1 MTFQYQRLAE
11 QLAQRIYQHELQPQ
25 QKLSSLREFARQQ
38 CVSLSTAQQ
47 CYELLEAKGLI
58 YVKAKSGYFVSS
70 RQYQSAVPD
79 SPSFESKARQV
90 SNLDLQNQIQTA
102 SIQNHLTPLGAI
114 QLSPHLIPV
123 DGLRRSLQ
131 RALKHCQP
139 EDFLY
144 CNRQGHEQLRKAL
157 SDHWREDGIYVATD
171 DIFISNGCMPAL
183 SLLIQQMSQ
192 EGDSILIPTP
202 TFNGQLQMLASLKR
216 KIIEIPADHR
226 GIDLERLEFFM
237 KQGSAKLC
245 LLTANFQNPLG
256 YCLSHQQKQKIAQLA
271 QQYQCFILED
281 DIYGEC
287 SFQKERPLPIRYWDQ
302 QGYVIWCGSVSK
314 SLSSAYRVGWF
325 CLGQQLQHLRPQLLA
340 NNIGVNTPL
349 QLGLADFIY
358 SRGYREHLEGLR
370 PKLMQQVEQ
379 YRAYILEVFNGIPI
393 ALSQS
398 QGGYALWMQ
407 LPENMTG
414 LALYYLAHSQGINI
428 VPGEVFGEDL
438 RYQHFIRLNAGHA
451 LTTEIRQAIQ
461 QLADWVRESYLSQSR
476 L

>member
-11 QLAQRIYQHELQPQ
+11 QLSQKIYQHELQPQ

-38 CVSLSTAQQ
+38 KISLSTAQQ

-58 YVKAKSGYFVSS
+58 YVKPKSGYFVSS
-70 RQYQSAVPD
+70 RQYQSPVPE
-79 SPSFESKARQV
+79 SPKFESMPRRV
-90 SNLDLQNQIQTA
+90 SNLELQNQIQTS
-102 SIQNHLTPLGAI
+102 SIQSHLTPLGAI

-144 CNRQGHEQLRKAL
+144 CNKQGHLQLRQAL
-157 SDHWREDGIYVATD
+157 SDHWREDGIYIAPD

-183 SLLIQQMSQ
+183 SLLIQQMSR
-192 EGDSILIPTP
+192 EGDSIIVPTP
-202 TFNGQLQMLASLKR
+202 TFNGQLQLLAGLKR
-216 KIIEIPADHR
+216 KIIEIPADHQ
-226 GIDLERLEFFM
+226 GIDLERLEYFM
-237 KQGSAKLC
+237 QQGSTKLC

-256 YCLSHQQKQKIAQLA
+256 YCLSNQQKQKIAELA
-271 QQYQCFILED
+271 QKYQCFVLED
-281 DIYGEC
+281 DIYAEC

-325 CLGQQLQHLRPQLLA
+325 CLGQQLQHLRPALLA
-340 NNIGVNTPL
+340 NNVGVNTPL

-358 SRGYREHLEGLR
+358 SRAYREHLERLR
-370 PKLMQQVEQ
+370 PALMQQVEQ
-379 YRAYILEVFNGIPI
+379 YRACILEQFQGIPI

-398 QGGYALWMQ
+398 SGGYALWMQ
-407 LPENMTG
+407 LPNTITG
-414 LALYYLAHSQGINI
+414 LELYYRAQQYGINI
-428 VPGEVFGEDL
+428 VPGEVFGEDQ
-438 RYQHFIRLNAGHA
+438 RYQHFLRLNAGHA
-451 LTTEIRQAIQ
+451 LTDEIRQAIQ
-461 QLADWVRESYLSQSR
+461 QLADWVRESLTSKLS
-476 L
+476 

>member
-1 MTFQYQRLAE
+1 MSFQYQRLAD
-11 QLAQRIYQHELQPQ
+11 QLAHKIYQHELQPQ

-38 CVSLSTAQQ
+38 EVSLSTAQQ

-58 YVKAKSGYFVSS
+58 YVKAKSGYFVSP
-70 RQYQSAVPD
+70 RQYQSAIPD
-79 SPSFESKARQV
+79 SPQFESIPRQV

-102 SIQNHLTPLGAI
+102 SIQSHLTPLGAI

-144 CNRQGHEQLRKAL
+144 CNKQGHMQLRQAL
-157 SDHWREDGIYVATD
+157 SDHWREDGIYVAIE
-171 DIFISNGCMPAL
+171 DIFITNGCMPAL
-183 SLLIQQMSQ
+183 SLLIQQMTK

-202 TFNGQLQMLASLKR
+202 TFNGQLQMLAGLKR
-216 KIIEIPADHR
+216 KIIEIPADHQ
-226 GIDLERLEFFM
+226 GIDLERLASFM
-237 KQGSAKLC
+237 RQGAAKLC
-245 LLTANFQNPLG
+245 LLTANFQNPSG
-256 YCLSHQQKQKIAQLA
+256 YCLSNEQKQHIAQLA
-271 QQYQCFILED
+271 EKYQCFILED

-325 CLGQQLQHLRPQLLA
+325 CLGQQLQHLRPQLMA
-340 NNIGVNTPL
+340 NNVGVNTPL

-358 SRGYREHLEGLR
+358 SRGYREHLERLR

-379 YRAYILEVFNGIPI
+379 YRAYILEAFQGLPI

-398 QGGYALWMQ
+398 EGGYALWLQ
-407 LPENMTG
+407 LPKSISG
-414 LALYYLAHSQGINI
+414 LELYYLAQAKGINI
-428 VPGEVFGEDL
+428 VPGEVFGEDK
-438 RYQHFIRLNAGHA
+438 RYQHFVRLNAGHA
-451 LTTEIRQAIQ
+451 LTEEIRQALQ
-461 QLADWVRESYLSQSR
+461 QLADWVRKSLH
-476 L
+476 

>member
-11 QLAQRIYQHELQPQ
+11 QLSQKIYQHELQPQ

-38 CVSLSTAQQ
+38 KISLSTAQQ

-58 YVKAKSGYFVSS
+58 YVKPKSGYFVSS
-70 RQYQSAVPD
+70 RQYQSPVPE
-79 SPSFESKARQV
+79 SPKFESMPRRV
-90 SNLDLQNQIQTA
+90 SNLELQNQIQTA
-102 SIQNHLTPLGAI
+102 SIQSHLTPLGAI

-144 CNRQGHEQLRKAL
+144 CNKQGHLQLRQAL
-157 SDHWREDGIYVATD
+157 SDHWREDGIYIAPD

-183 SLLIQQMSQ
+183 SLLIQQMSR
-192 EGDSILIPTP
+192 EGDSIIVPTP
-202 TFNGQLQMLASLKR
+202 TFNGQLQLLAGLKR
-216 KIIEIPADHR
+216 KIIEIPADHQ
-226 GIDLERLEFFM
+226 GIDLERLEYFM
-237 KQGSAKLC
+237 QQGSAKLC

-256 YCLSHQQKQKIAQLA
+256 YCLSNQQKQKIAELA
-271 QQYQCFILED
+271 QKYQCFVLED
-281 DIYGEC
+281 DIYAEC

-325 CLGQQLQHLRPQLLA
+325 CLGQQLQHLRPALLA
-340 NNIGVNTPL
+340 NNVGVNTPL

-358 SRGYREHLEGLR
+358 SRAYREYLERLR
-370 PKLMQQVEQ
+370 PALMQQVEQ
-379 YRAYILEVFNGIPI
+379 YRACILEQFQGIPI

-398 QGGYALWMQ
+398 SGGYALWMQ
-407 LPENMTG
+407 LPNTITG
-414 LALYYLAHSQGINI
+414 LELYYRAQQYGINI
-428 VPGEVFGEDL
+428 VPGEVFGEDQ
-438 RYQHFIRLNAGHA
+438 RYQHFLRLNAGHA
-451 LTTEIRQAIQ
+451 LTDEIRQAIQ
-461 QLADWVRESYLSQSR
+461 QLADWVRESLTSKLS
-476 L
+476 

>member
-11 QLAQRIYQHELQPQ
+11 QLSQKIYQHELQPQ

-38 CVSLSTAQQ
+38 KISLSTAQQ

-58 YVKAKSGYFVSS
+58 YVKPKSGYFVSS
-70 RQYQSAVPD
+70 RQYQSPVPE
-79 SPSFESKARQV
+79 SPKFESMPRRV
-90 SNLDLQNQIQTA
+90 SNLELQNQIQTA
-102 SIQNHLTPLGAI
+102 SIQSHLTPLGAI

-144 CNRQGHEQLRKAL
+144 CNKQGHLQLRQAL
-157 SDHWREDGIYVATD
+157 SDHWREDGIYIAPD

-183 SLLIQQMSQ
+183 SLLIQQMSR
-192 EGDSILIPTP
+192 EGDSIIVPTP
-202 TFNGQLQMLASLKR
+202 TFNGQLQLLAGLKR
-216 KIIEIPADHR
+216 KIIEIPADHQ
-226 GIDLERLEFFM
+226 GIDLERLEYFM
-237 KQGSAKLC
+237 QQGSAKLC

-256 YCLSHQQKQKIAQLA
+256 YCLSNQQKQKIAELA
-271 QQYQCFILED
+271 QKYQCFVLED
-281 DIYGEC
+281 DIYAEC

-325 CLGQQLQHLRPQLLA
+325 CLGQQLQHLRPALLA
-340 NNIGVNTPL
+340 NNVGVNTPL

-358 SRGYREHLEGLR
+358 SRAYREHLERLR
-370 PKLMQQVEQ
+370 PALMQQVEQ
-379 YRAYILEVFNGIPI
+379 YRACILEQFQGIPI

-398 QGGYALWMQ
+398 SGGYALWMQ
-407 LPENMTG
+407 LPNTITG
-414 LALYYLAHSQGINI
+414 LELYYRAQQYGINI
-428 VPGEVFGEDL
+428 VPGEVFGEDQH
-438 RYQHFIRLNAGHA
+438 YQHFLRLNAGHA
-451 LTTEIRQAIQ
+451 LTDEIRQAIQ
-461 QLADWVRESYLSQSR
+461 QLADWVRESLKSKLS
-476 L
+476 

>member
-11 QLAQRIYQHELQPQ
+11 QLSQKIYQHELQPQ

-38 CVSLSTAQQ
+38 KISLSTAQQ

-58 YVKAKSGYFVSS
+58 YVKPKSGYFVSS
-70 RQYQSAVPD
+70 RQYQSPVPE
-79 SPSFESKARQV
+79 SPKFESMPRRV
-90 SNLDLQNQIQTA
+90 SNLELQNQIQTA
-102 SIQNHLTPLGAI
+102 SIQSHLTPLGAI

-144 CNRQGHEQLRKAL
+144 CNKQGHLQLRQAL
-157 SDHWREDGIYVATD
+157 SDHWREDGIYIAPD

-183 SLLIQQMSQ
+183 SLLIQQMSR
-192 EGDSILIPTP
+192 EGDSIIVPTP
-202 TFNGQLQMLASLKR
+202 TFNGQLQLLAGLKR
-216 KIIEIPADHR
+216 KIIEIPADHQ
-226 GIDLERLEFFM
+226 GIDLERLEYFM
-237 KQGSAKLC
+237 QQGSAKLC

-256 YCLSHQQKQKIAQLA
+256 YCLSNQQKQKIAELA
-271 QQYQCFILED
+271 QKYQCFVLED
-281 DIYGEC
+281 DIYAEC

-325 CLGQQLQHLRPQLLA
+325 CLGQQLQHLRPALLA
-340 NNIGVNTPL
+340 NNVGVNTPL

-358 SRGYREHLEGLR
+358 SRAYREHLERLR
-370 PKLMQQVEQ
+370 PALMQQVEQ
-379 YRAYILEVFNGIPI
+379 YRACILEQFQGIPI

-398 QGGYALWMQ
+398 RGGYALWMQ
-407 LPENMTG
+407 LPNTITG
-414 LALYYLAHSQGINI
+414 LELYYRTQQYGINI
-428 VPGEVFGEDL
+428 VPGEVFGEDQ
-438 RYQHFIRLNAGHA
+438 RYQHFLRLNAGHA
-451 LTTEIRQAIQ
+451 LTDEIRQAIQ
-461 QLADWVRESYLSQSR
+461 QLADWVRESLTSKLS
-476 L
+476 

>member
-11 QLAQRIYQHELQPQ
+11 QLSQKIYQHELQPQ

-38 CVSLSTAQQ
+38 KISLSTAQQ

-58 YVKAKSGYFVSS
+58 YVKPKSGYFVSS
-70 RQYQSAVPD
+70 RQYQSPVPE
-79 SPSFESKARQV
+79 SPKFESMPRRV
-90 SNLDLQNQIQTA
+90 SNLELQNQIQTA
-102 SIQNHLTPLGAI
+102 SIQSHLTHLGAI

-144 CNRQGHEQLRKAL
+144 CNKQGHLQLRQAL
-157 SDHWREDGIYVATD
+157 SDHWREDGIYIAPD

-183 SLLIQQMSQ
+183 SLLIQQMSR
-192 EGDSILIPTP
+192 EGDSIIVPTP
-202 TFNGQLQMLASLKR
+202 TFNGQLQLLAGLKR
-216 KIIEIPADHR
+216 KIIEIPADHQ
-226 GIDLERLEFFM
+226 GIDLERLEYFM
-237 KQGSAKLC
+237 QQGSAKLC

-256 YCLSHQQKQKIAQLA
+256 YCLSNQQKQKIAELA
-271 QQYQCFILED
+271 QKYQCFVLED
-281 DIYGEC
+281 DIYAEC

-325 CLGQQLQHLRPQLLA
+325 CLGQQLQHLRPALLA
-340 NNIGVNTPL
+340 NNVGVNTPL

-358 SRGYREHLEGLR
+358 SRAYREHLERLR
-370 PKLMQQVEQ
+370 PALMQQVEQ
-379 YRAYILEVFNGIPI
+379 YRACILEQFQGIPI

-398 QGGYALWMQ
+398 SGGYALWMQ
-407 LPENMTG
+407 LPNTITG
-414 LALYYLAHSQGINI
+414 LELYYRAQQYGINI
-428 VPGEVFGEDL
+428 VPGEVFGEDQ
-438 RYQHFIRLNAGHA
+438 RYQHFLRLNAGHA
-451 LTTEIRQAIQ
+451 LTDEIRQAIQ
-461 QLADWVRESYLSQSR
+461 QLADWVRESLMSKLS
-476 L
+476 

>member
-11 QLAQRIYQHELQPQ
+11 QLSQKIYQHELQPQ

-38 CVSLSTAQQ
+38 KISLSTAQQ

-58 YVKAKSGYFVSS
+58 YVKPKSGYFVSS
-70 RQYQSAVPD
+70 RQYQSPVPE
-79 SPSFESKARQV
+79 SPKFESMPRRV
-90 SNLDLQNQIQTA
+90 SNLELQNQIQTA
-102 SIQNHLTPLGAI
+102 SIQSHLTPLGAI

-144 CNRQGHEQLRKAL
+144 CNKQGHLQLRQAL
-157 SDHWREDGIYVATD
+157 SDHWREDGIYIAPD

-183 SLLIQQMSQ
+183 SLLIQQMSRD
-192 EGDSILIPTP
+192 GDSIIVPTP
-202 TFNGQLQMLASLKR
+202 TFNGQLQLLAGLKR
-216 KIIEIPADHR
+216 KIIEIPADHQ
-226 GIDLERLEFFM
+226 GIDLERLEYFM
-237 KQGSAKLC
+237 QQGSAKLC

-256 YCLSHQQKQKIAQLA
+256 YCLSNQQKQKIAELA
-271 QQYQCFILED
+271 QKYQCFVLED
-281 DIYGEC
+281 DIYAEC

-325 CLGQQLQHLRPQLLA
+325 CLGQQLQHLRPALLA
-340 NNIGVNTPL
+340 NNVGVNTPL

-358 SRGYREHLEGLR
+358 SRAYREHLERLR
-370 PKLMQQVEQ
+370 PALMQQVEQ
-379 YRAYILEVFNGIPI
+379 YRACILEQFQGIPI

-398 QGGYALWMQ
+398 SGGYALWMQ
-407 LPENMTG
+407 LPNTITG
-414 LALYYLAHSQGINI
+414 LELYYRAQQYGINI
-428 VPGEVFGEDL
+428 VPGEVFGEDQ
-438 RYQHFIRLNAGHA
+438 RYQHFLRLNAGHA
-451 LTTEIRQAIQ
+451 LTDEIRQAIQ
-461 QLADWVRESYLSQSR
+461 QLADWVRESLKSKLS
-476 L
+476 

>member
-11 QLAQRIYQHELQPQ
+11 QLSQKIYQHELQPQ

-38 CVSLSTAQQ
+38 KISLSTAQQ

-58 YVKAKSGYFVSS
+58 YVKPKSGYFVSS
-70 RQYQSAVPD
+70 RQYQSPVPE
-79 SPSFESKARQV
+79 SPKFESMPRRV
-90 SNLDLQNQIQTA
+90 SNLELQNQIQTA
-102 SIQNHLTPLGAI
+102 SIQSHLTPLGAI

-144 CNRQGHEQLRKAL
+144 CNKQGHLQLRQAL
-157 SDHWREDGIYVATD
+157 SDHWREDGIYIAPD

-183 SLLIQQMSQ
+183 SLLIQQMSR
-192 EGDSILIPTP
+192 EGDSIIVPTP
-202 TFNGQLQMLASLKR
+202 TFNGQLQLLAGLKR
-216 KIIEIPADHR
+216 KIIEIPADHQ
-226 GIDLERLEFFM
+226 GIDLERLEYFM
-237 KQGSAKLC
+237 QQGIAKLC

-256 YCLSHQQKQKIAQLA
+256 YCLSNQQKQKIAELA
-271 QQYQCFILED
+271 QKYQCFVLED
-281 DIYGEC
+281 DIYAEC

-325 CLGQQLQHLRPQLLA
+325 CLGQQLQHLRPALLA
-340 NNIGVNTPL
+340 NNVGVNTPL

-358 SRGYREHLEGLR
+358 SRAYREHLERLR
-370 PKLMQQVEQ
+370 PALMQQVEQ
-379 YRAYILEVFNGIPI
+379 YRACILEQFQGIPI

-398 QGGYALWMQ
+398 SGGYALWMQ
-407 LPENMTG
+407 LPNTITG
-414 LALYYLAHSQGINI
+414 LELYYRAQQYGINI
-428 VPGEVFGEDL
+428 VPGEVFGEDQ
-438 RYQHFIRLNAGHA
+438 RYQHFLRLNAGHA
-451 LTTEIRQAIQ
+451 LTDEIRQAIQ
-461 QLADWVRESYLSQSR
+461 QLADWVRESLKSKLS
-476 L
+476 

>member
-1 MTFQYQRLAE
+1 MSFQYQRLAD
-11 QLAQRIYQHELQPQ
+11 QLAHKIYQHELQPQ

-38 CVSLSTAQQ
+38 EVSLSTAQQ

-58 YVKAKSGYFVSS
+58 YVKAKSGYFVSP
-70 RQYQSAVPD
+70 RQYQSAIPD
-79 SPSFESKARQV
+79 SPQFESMPRQV

-102 SIQNHLTPLGAI
+102 SIQSHLTPLGAI

-144 CNRQGHEQLRKAL
+144 YNKQGHMQLRQAL
-157 SDHWREDGIYVATD
+157 SDHWREDGIYVAIE
-171 DIFISNGCMPAL
+171 DIFITNGCMPAL
-183 SLLIQQMSQ
+183 SLLIQQMTK

-202 TFNGQLQMLASLKR
+202 TFNGQLQMLAGLKR
-216 KIIEIPADHR
+216 KIIEIPADHQ
-226 GIDLERLEFFM
+226 GIDLERLESFM
-237 KQGSAKLC
+237 RQGAAKLC

-256 YCLSHQQKQKIAQLA
+256 YCLSNEQKQHIAQLA
-271 QQYQCFILED
+271 EKYQCFILED

-325 CLGQQLQHLRPQLLA
+325 CLGQQLQHLRPQLMA
-340 NNIGVNTPL
+340 NNVGVNTPL

-358 SRGYREHLEGLR
+358 SRGYREHLERLR

-379 YRAYILEVFNGIPI
+379 YRAYILEAFQGLPI

-398 QGGYALWMQ
+398 EGGYALWLQ
-407 LPENMTG
+407 LPKSISG
-414 LALYYLAHSQGINI
+414 LELYYLAQAKGINI
-428 VPGEVFGEDL
+428 VPGEVFGEDK
-438 RYQHFIRLNAGHA
+438 RYQHFVRLNAGHA
-451 LTTEIRQAIQ
+451 LTEEIRQALQ
-461 QLADWVRESYLSQSR
+461 QLADWVRKSLH
-476 L
+476 

>member
-11 QLAQRIYQHELQPQ
+11 QLSQKIYQHELQPQ

-38 CVSLSTAQQ
+38 KISLSTAQQ

-58 YVKAKSGYFVSS
+58 YVKPKSGYFVSS
-70 RQYQSAVPD
+70 RQYQSPVPE
-79 SPSFESKARQV
+79 SPKFESMPRRV
-90 SNLDLQNQIQTA
+90 SNLELQNQIQTA
-102 SIQNHLTPLGAI
+102 SIQSLLTPLGAI

-144 CNRQGHEQLRKAL
+144 CNKQGHLQLRQAL
-157 SDHWREDGIYVATD
+157 SDHWREDGIYIAPD

-183 SLLIQQMSQ
+183 SLLIQQMSR
-192 EGDSILIPTP
+192 EGDSIIVPTP
-202 TFNGQLQMLASLKR
+202 TFNGQLQLLAGLKR
-216 KIIEIPADHR
+216 KIIEIPADHQ
-226 GIDLERLEFFM
+226 GIDLERLEYFM
-237 KQGSAKLC
+237 QQGSAKLC

-256 YCLSHQQKQKIAQLA
+256 YCLSNQQKQKIAELA
-271 QQYQCFILED
+271 QKYQCFVLED
-281 DIYGEC
+281 DIYAEC

-325 CLGQQLQHLRPQLLA
+325 CLGQQLQHLRPALLA
-340 NNIGVNTPL
+340 NNVGVNTPL

-358 SRGYREHLEGLR
+358 SRAYREHLERLR
-370 PKLMQQVEQ
+370 PALMQQVEQ
-379 YRAYILEVFNGIPI
+379 YRACILEQFQGIPI

-398 QGGYALWMQ
+398 SGGYALWMQ
-407 LPENMTG
+407 LPNTITG
-414 LALYYLAHSQGINI
+414 LELYYRAQQYGINI
-428 VPGEVFGEDL
+428 VPGEVFGEDQ
-438 RYQHFIRLNAGHA
+438 RYQHFLRLNAGHA
-451 LTTEIRQAIQ
+451 LTDEIRQAIQ
-461 QLADWVRESYLSQSR
+461 QLADWVRESLTSKLS
-476 L
+476 

>member
-11 QLAQRIYQHELQPQ
+11 QLAHKIYQHELQPQ
-25 QKLSSLREFARQQ
+25 HKLSSLREFARQQ
-38 CVSLSTAQQ
+38 KVSLSTAQQ
-47 CYELLEAKGLI
+47 CYELLEARGLI

-70 RQYQSAVPD
+70 RQYQSPIPD
-79 SPSFESKARQV
+79 SPQFESMARQV

-102 SIQNHLTPLGAI
+102 SIQSHLTPLGAI

-144 CNRQGHEQLRKAL
+144 CNKQGHEQLRQAL
-157 SDHWREDGIYVATD
+157 SDHWREDGVYIAAD
-171 DIFISNGCMPAL
+171 DIFISNGCLPAI
-183 SLLIQQMSQ
+183 SLLIQQMSK
-192 EGDSILIPTP
+192 EGDSIMIPTP
-202 TFNGQLQMLASLKR
+202 TFNGQLQLLAGLKR

-237 KQGSAKLC
+237 RQGSAKLC

-256 YCLSHQQKQKIAQLA
+256 YCLSNQQKQRIAELA
-271 QQYQCFILED
+271 EQYQCFILED
-281 DIYGEC
+281 DIYAEC
-287 SFQKERPLPIRYWDQ
+287 SYQKERPLPIRHWDRK
-302 QGYVIWCGSVSK
+302 GYVILCGSVSK

-325 CLGQQLQHLRPQLLA
+325 CLGQQLEHLRPQFLA

-358 SRGYREHLEGLR
+358 SRAYREHLDQLR
-370 PKLMQQVEQ
+370 PRLMQQVEQ
-379 YRAYILEVFNGIPI
+379 YRACILETFQGIPI

-398 QGGYALWMQ
+398 LGGYALWMQ
-407 LPENMTG
+407 LPNTITG
-414 LALYYLAHSQGINI
+414 LELYYLAQSKGINI
-428 VPGEVFGEDL
+428 VPGEVFGEDQ
-438 RYQHFIRLNAGHA
+438 RYQHYLRLNAGHA
-451 LTTEIRQAIQ
+451 FTEEIRQAIQ
-461 QLADWVRESYLSQSR
+461 QLADWVRQSLQPPLS
-476 L
+476 

>member
-11 QLAQRIYQHELQPQ
+11 QLSQKIYQHELQPQ

-38 CVSLSTAQQ
+38 KISLSTAQQ

-58 YVKAKSGYFVSS
+58 YVKPKLGYFVSS
-70 RQYQSAVPD
+70 RQYQSPVPE
-79 SPSFESKARQV
+79 SPKFESMPRRV
-90 SNLDLQNQIQTA
+90 SNLELQNQIQTA
-102 SIQNHLTPLGAI
+102 SIQSHLTPLGAI

-144 CNRQGHEQLRKAL
+144 CNKQGHLQLRQAL
-157 SDHWREDGIYVATD
+157 SDHWREDGIYIAPD

-183 SLLIQQMSQ
+183 SLLIQQMSR
-192 EGDSILIPTP
+192 EGDSIIVPTP
-202 TFNGQLQMLASLKR
+202 TFNGQLQLLAGLKR
-216 KIIEIPADHR
+216 KIIEIPADHQ
-226 GIDLERLEFFM
+226 GIDLERLEYFM
-237 KQGSAKLC
+237 QQGSAKLC

-256 YCLSHQQKQKIAQLA
+256 YCLSNQQKQKIAELA
-271 QQYQCFILED
+271 QKYQCFVLED
-281 DIYGEC
+281 DIYAEC

-325 CLGQQLQHLRPQLLA
+325 CLGQQLQHLRPALLA
-340 NNIGVNTPL
+340 NNVGVNTPL

-358 SRGYREHLEGLR
+358 SRAYREHLERLR
-370 PKLMQQVEQ
+370 PALMQQVEQ
-379 YRAYILEVFNGIPI
+379 YRACILEQFQGIPI

-398 QGGYALWMQ
+398 SGGYALWMQ
-407 LPENMTG
+407 LPNTITG
-414 LALYYLAHSQGINI
+414 LELYYRAQQYGINI
-428 VPGEVFGEDL
+428 VPGEVFGEDQ
-438 RYQHFIRLNAGHA
+438 RYQHFLRLNAGHA
-451 LTTEIRQAIQ
+451 LTDEIRQAIQ
-461 QLADWVRESYLSQSR
+461 QLADWVRESLTSKLS
-476 L
+476 

>member
-1 MTFQYQRLAE
+1 MSFQYQRLAD
-11 QLAQRIYQHELQPQ
+11 QLAHKIYQHELQPQ

-38 CVSLSTAQQ
+38 EVSLSTAQQ

-58 YVKAKSGYFVSS
+58 YVKAKSGYFVSP
-70 RQYQSAVPD
+70 RQYQSAIPD
-79 SPSFESKARQV
+79 SPQFESMPRQV

-102 SIQNHLTPLGAI
+102 SIQSHLTPLGAI

-144 CNRQGHEQLRKAL
+144 CNKQGHMQLRQAL
-157 SDHWREDGIYVATD
+157 SDHWREDGIYVAIE
-171 DIFISNGCMPAL
+171 DIFITNGCMPAL
-183 SLLIQQMSQ
+183 SLLIQQMTK

-202 TFNGQLQMLASLKR
+202 TFNGQLQMLAGLKR
-216 KIIEIPADHR
+216 KIIEIPADHQ
-226 GIDLERLEFFM
+226 GIDLERLESFM
-237 KQGSAKLC
+237 RQGAAKLC
-245 LLTANFQNPLG
+245 LLTANFQNPSG
-256 YCLSHQQKQKIAQLA
+256 YCLSNEQKQHIAQLA
-271 QQYQCFILED
+271 EKYQCFILED

-302 QGYVIWCGSVSK
+302 RGYVIWCGSVSK

-325 CLGQQLQHLRPQLLA
+325 CLGQQLQHLRPQLMA
-340 NNIGVNTPL
+340 NNVGVNTPL

-358 SRGYREHLEGLR
+358 SRGYREHLERLR

-379 YRAYILEVFNGIPI
+379 YRAYILEAFQGLPI

-398 QGGYALWMQ
+398 EGGYALWLQ
-407 LPENMTG
+407 LPKSISG
-414 LALYYLAHSQGINI
+414 LELYYLAQAKGINI
-428 VPGEVFGEDL
+428 VPGEVFGEDK
-438 RYQHFIRLNAGHA
+438 RYQHFVRLNAGHA
-451 LTTEIRQAIQ
+451 LTEEIRQALQ
-461 QLADWVRESYLSQSR
+461 QLADWVRKSLH
-476 L
+476 

>member
-1 MTFQYQRLAE
+1 MSFQYQRLAD
-11 QLAQRIYQHELQPQ
+11 QLAHKIYQHELQPQ

-38 CVSLSTAQQ
+38 EVSLSTAQQ

-58 YVKAKSGYFVSS
+58 YVKAKSGYFVSP
-70 RQYQSAVPD
+70 RQYQSAIPD
-79 SPSFESKARQV
+79 SPQFESMPRQV

-102 SIQNHLTPLGAI
+102 SIQSHLTPLGAI

-144 CNRQGHEQLRKAL
+144 CNKQGHMQLRQAL
-157 SDHWREDGIYVATD
+157 SDHWREDGIYVAIE
-171 DIFISNGCMPAL
+171 DIFITNGCMPAL
-183 SLLIQQMSQ
+183 SLLIQQMTK

-202 TFNGQLQMLASLKR
+202 TFNGQLQMLAGLKR
-216 KIIEIPADHR
+216 KIIEIPADHQ
-226 GIDLERLEFFM
+226 GIDLERLESFM
-237 KQGSAKLC
+237 RQGAAKLC
-245 LLTANFQNPLG
+245 LLTANFQNPSG
-256 YCLSHQQKQKIAQLA
+256 YCLSNEQKQHIAQLA
-271 QQYQCFILED
+271 EKYQCFILED

-325 CLGQQLQHLRPQLLA
+325 CLGQQLQHLRPQLMA
-340 NNIGVNTPL
+340 NNVGVNTPL

-358 SRGYREHLEGLR
+358 SRGYREHLERLR

-379 YRAYILEVFNGIPI
+379 YRAYILEAFQGLPI

-398 QGGYALWMQ
+398 EGGYALWLQ
-407 LPENMTG
+407 LPKSISG
-414 LALYYLAHSQGINI
+414 LELYYLAQAKGINI
-428 VPGEVFGEDL
+428 VPGEVFGEDK
-438 RYQHFIRLNAGHA
+438 RYQHFVRLNAGHA
-451 LTTEIRQAIQ
+451 LTEEIRQALQ
-461 QLADWVRESYLSQSR
+461 QLADWVRKSLH
-476 L
+476 

>member
-1 MTFQYQRLAE
+1 MSFQYQRLAD
-11 QLAQRIYQHELQPQ
+11 QLAHKIYQHELQPQ

-38 CVSLSTAQQ
+38 EVSLSTAQQ

-58 YVKAKSGYFVSS
+58 YVKAKSGYFVSP
-70 RQYQSAVPD
+70 RRYQSAIPD
-79 SPSFESKARQV
+79 SPQFESMPRQV

-102 SIQNHLTPLGAI
+102 SIQSHLTPLGAI

-144 CNRQGHEQLRKAL
+144 CNKQGHMQLRQAL
-157 SDHWREDGIYVATD
+157 SDHWREDGIYVAIE
-171 DIFISNGCMPAL
+171 DIFITNGCMPAL
-183 SLLIQQMSQ
+183 SLLIQQMTK

-202 TFNGQLQMLASLKR
+202 TFNGQLQMLAGLKR
-216 KIIEIPADHR
+216 KIIEIPADHQ
-226 GIDLERLEFFM
+226 GIDLERLESFM
-237 KQGSAKLC
+237 RQGAAKLC
-245 LLTANFQNPLG
+245 LLTANFQNPSG
-256 YCLSHQQKQKIAQLA
+256 YCLSNEQKQHIAQLA
-271 QQYQCFILED
+271 EKYQCFILED

-325 CLGQQLQHLRPQLLA
+325 CLGQQLQHLRPQLMA
-340 NNIGVNTPL
+340 NNVGVNTPL

-358 SRGYREHLEGLR
+358 SRGYREHLERLR

-379 YRAYILEVFNGIPI
+379 YRAYILEAFQGLPI

-398 QGGYALWMQ
+398 EGGYALWLQ
-407 LPENMTG
+407 LPKSISG
-414 LALYYLAHSQGINI
+414 LELYYLAQAKGINI
-428 VPGEVFGEDL
+428 VPGEVFGEDK
-438 RYQHFIRLNAGHA
+438 RYQHFVRLNAGHA
-451 LTTEIRQAIQ
+451 LTEEIRQALQ
-461 QLADWVRESYLSQSR
+461 QLADWVRKSLH
-476 L
+476 

>member
-1 MTFQYQRLAE
+1 MSFQYQRLAD
-11 QLAQRIYQHELQPQ
+11 QLAHKIYQHELQPQ

-38 CVSLSTAQQ
+38 EVSLSTAQQ

-58 YVKAKSGYFVSS
+58 YVKAKSGYFVSP
-70 RQYQSAVPD
+70 RQYQSAIPD
-79 SPSFESKARQV
+79 SPQFESMPRQV

-102 SIQNHLTPLGAI
+102 SIQSHLTPLGAI

-144 CNRQGHEQLRKAL
+144 CNKQGHMQLRQAL
-157 SDHWREDGIYVATD
+157 ADHWREDGIYVAIE
-171 DIFISNGCMPAL
+171 DIFITNGCMPAL
-183 SLLIQQMSQ
+183 SLLIQQMTK

-202 TFNGQLQMLASLKR
+202 TFNGQLQMLAGLKR
-216 KIIEIPADHR
+216 KIIEIPADHQ
-226 GIDLERLEFFM
+226 GIDLERLESFM
-237 KQGSAKLC
+237 RQGAAKLC
-245 LLTANFQNPLG
+245 LLTANFQNPSG
-256 YCLSHQQKQKIAQLA
+256 YCLSNEQKQHIAQLA
-271 QQYQCFILED
+271 EKYQCFILED

-325 CLGQQLQHLRPQLLA
+325 CLGQQLQHLRPQLMA
-340 NNIGVNTPL
+340 NNVGVNTPL

-358 SRGYREHLEGLR
+358 SRGYREHLERLR

-379 YRAYILEVFNGIPI
+379 YRAYILEAFQGLPI

-398 QGGYALWMQ
+398 EGGYALWLQ
-407 LPENMTG
+407 LPKSISG
-414 LALYYLAHSQGINI
+414 LELYYLAQAKGINI
-428 VPGEVFGEDL
+428 VPGEVFGEDK
-438 RYQHFIRLNAGHA
+438 RYQHFVRLNAGHA
-451 LTTEIRQAIQ
+451 LTEEIRQALQ
-461 QLADWVRESYLSQSR
+461 QLADWVRKSLH
-476 L
+476 

>member
-1 MTFQYQRLAE
+1 MSFQYQRLAD
-11 QLAQRIYQHELQPQ
+11 QLAHKIYQHELQPQ

-38 CVSLSTAQQ
+38 EVSLSTAQQ

-58 YVKAKSGYFVSS
+58 YVKAKSGYFVSP
-70 RQYQSAVPD
+70 RQYQSAIPD
-79 SPSFESKARQV
+79 SPQFESMPRQV

-102 SIQNHLTPLGAI
+102 SIQSHLTPLGAI

-144 CNRQGHEQLRKAL
+144 CNKQGHMQLRQAL
-157 SDHWREDGIYVATD
+157 ADHWREDGIYVAIE
-171 DIFISNGCMPAL
+171 DIFITNGCMPAL
-183 SLLIQQMSQ
+183 SLLIQQMTK

-202 TFNGQLQMLASLKR
+202 TFNGQLQMLAGLKR
-216 KIIEIPADHR
+216 KIIEIPADHQ
-226 GIDLERLEFFM
+226 GIDLERLESFM
-237 KQGSAKLC
+237 RQGAVKLC

-256 YCLSHQQKQKIAQLA
+256 YCLSNEQKQHIAQLA
-271 QQYQCFILED
+271 EKYQCFILED

-325 CLGQQLQHLRPQLLA
+325 CLGQQLQHLRPQLMA
-340 NNIGVNTPL
+340 NNVGVNTPL

-358 SRGYREHLEGLR
+358 SRGYREHLERLR

-379 YRAYILEVFNGIPI
+379 YRAYILEAFQGLPI

-398 QGGYALWMQ
+398 EGGYALWLQ
-407 LPENMTG
+407 LPKSISG
-414 LALYYLAHSQGINI
+414 LELYYLAQAKGINI
-428 VPGEVFGEDL
+428 VPGEVFGEDK
-438 RYQHFIRLNAGHA
+438 RYQHFVRLNAGQA
-451 LTTEIRQAIQ
+451 LTEEIRQALQ
-461 QLADWVRESYLSQSR
+461 QLADWVRKSLN
-476 L
+476 

>member
-11 QLAQRIYQHELQPQ
+11 QLSQKIYQHELQPQ

-38 CVSLSTAQQ
+38 KISLSTAQQ

-58 YVKAKSGYFVSS
+58 YVKPKSGYFVSS
-70 RQYQSAVPD
+70 RQYQSPVPE
-79 SPSFESKARQV
+79 SPKFESMPRRV
-90 SNLDLQNQIQTA
+90 SNLELQNQIQTA
-102 SIQNHLTPLGAI
+102 SIQSHLTPLGAI

-144 CNRQGHEQLRKAL
+144 CNKQGHLQLRQAL
-157 SDHWREDGIYVATD
+157 SDHWREDGIYIAPD

-183 SLLIQQMSQ
+183 SLLIQQMSR
-192 EGDSILIPTP
+192 EGDSIIVPTP
-202 TFNGQLQMLASLKR
+202 TFNGQLQLLAGLKR
-216 KIIEIPADHR
+216 KIIEIPADHQ
-226 GIDLERLEFFM
+226 GIDLERLEYFM
-237 KQGSAKLC
+237 QQGIAKLC

-256 YCLSHQQKQKIAQLA
+256 YCLSNQQKQKIAELA
-271 QQYQCFILED
+271 QKYQCFVLED
-281 DIYGEC
+281 DIYAEC

-325 CLGQQLQHLRPQLLA
+325 CLGQQLQHLRPALLA
-340 NNIGVNTPL
+340 NNVGVNTPL

-358 SRGYREHLEGLR
+358 SRAYREHLERLR
-370 PKLMQQVEQ
+370 PALMQQVEQ
-379 YRAYILEVFNGIPI
+379 YRACILEQFQGIPI

-398 QGGYALWMQ
+398 SGGYALWMQ
-407 LPENMTG
+407 LPNTITG
-414 LALYYLAHSQGINI
+414 LELYYRAQQYGINI
-428 VPGEVFGEDL
+428 VPGEVFGEDQ
-438 RYQHFIRLNAGHA
+438 RYQHFLRLNAGHA
-451 LTTEIRQAIQ
+451 LTDEIRQAIQ
-461 QLADWVRESYLSQSR
+461 QLADWVRESLTSKLS
-476 L
+476 

>member
-11 QLAQRIYQHELQPQ
+11 QLSQKIYQHELQPQ

-38 CVSLSTAQQ
+38 KISLSTAQQ

-58 YVKAKSGYFVSS
+58 YVKPKSGYFVSS
-70 RQYQSAVPD
+70 RQYQSPVPE
-79 SPSFESKARQV
+79 SPKFESMPRRV
-90 SNLDLQNQIQTA
+90 SNLELQNQIQTA
-102 SIQNHLTPLGAI
+102 SIQSHLTPLGAI

-144 CNRQGHEQLRKAL
+144 CNKQGHLQLRQAL
-157 SDHWREDGIYVATD
+157 SDHWREDGIYIGPD

-183 SLLIQQMSQ
+183 SLLIQQMSR
-192 EGDSILIPTP
+192 EGDSIIVPTP
-202 TFNGQLQMLASLKR
+202 TFNGQLQLLAGLKR
-216 KIIEIPADHR
+216 KIIEIPADHQ
-226 GIDLERLEFFM
+226 GIDLERLEYFM
-237 KQGSAKLC
+237 QQGSAKLC

-256 YCLSHQQKQKIAQLA
+256 YCLSNQQKQKIAELA
-271 QQYQCFILED
+271 QKYQCFVLED
-281 DIYGEC
+281 DIYAEC

-325 CLGQQLQHLRPQLLA
+325 CLGQQLQHLRPALLA
-340 NNIGVNTPL
+340 NNVGVNTPL

-358 SRGYREHLEGLR
+358 SRAYREHLERLR
-370 PKLMQQVEQ
+370 PALMQQVEQ
-379 YRAYILEVFNGIPI
+379 YRACILEQFQGIPI

-398 QGGYALWMQ
+398 SGGYALWMQ
-407 LPENMTG
+407 LPNTITG
-414 LALYYLAHSQGINI
+414 LELYYRAQQYGINI
-428 VPGEVFGEDL
+428 VPGEVFGEDQ
-438 RYQHFIRLNAGHA
+438 RYQYFLRLNAGHA
-451 LTTEIRQAIQ
+451 LTDEIRQAIQ
-461 QLADWVRESYLSQSR
+461 QLADWVRESLTSKLS
-476 L
+476 

>member
-1 MTFQYQRLAE
+1 MSFQYQRLAD
-11 QLAQRIYQHELQPQ
+11 QLAHKIYQHELQPQ

-38 CVSLSTAQQ
+38 EVSLSTAQQ

-58 YVKAKSGYFVSS
+58 YVKAKSGYFVSP
-70 RQYQSAVPD
+70 RQYQSAIPD
-79 SPSFESKARQV
+79 SPQFESMPRQV

-102 SIQNHLTPLGAI
+102 SIQSHLTPLGAI

-144 CNRQGHEQLRKAL
+144 CNKQGHMQLRQAL
-157 SDHWREDGIYVATD
+157 ADHWREDGIYVAIE
-171 DIFISNGCMPAL
+171 DIFITNGCMPAL
-183 SLLIQQMSQ
+183 SLLIQQMTK

-202 TFNGQLQMLASLKR
+202 TFNGQLQMLAGLKR
-216 KIIEIPADHR
+216 KIIEIPADHQ
-226 GIDLERLEFFM
+226 GIDLERLESFM
-237 KQGSAKLC
+237 RQGAAKLC

-256 YCLSHQQKQKIAQLA
+256 YCLSNEQKQHIAQLA
-271 QQYQCFILED
+271 EKYQCFILED

-325 CLGQQLQHLRPQLLA
+325 CLGQQLQHLRPQLMA
-340 NNIGVNTPL
+340 NNVGVNTPL

-358 SRGYREHLEGLR
+358 SRAYREHLERIR

-379 YRAYILEVFNGIPI
+379 YRAYILEAFQGLPI

-398 QGGYALWMQ
+398 EGGYALWLQ
-407 LPENMTG
+407 LPKSISG
-414 LALYYLAHSQGINI
+414 LELYYLAQAKGINI
-428 VPGEVFGEDL
+428 VPGEVFGEDK
-438 RYQHFIRLNAGHA
+438 RYQHFVRLNAGHA
-451 LTTEIRQAIQ
+451 LTEEIRQALQ
-461 QLADWVRESYLSQSR
+461 QLADWVRKSLN
-476 L
+476 

>member
-11 QLAQRIYQHELQPQ
+11 QLSQKIYQHELQPQ

-38 CVSLSTAQQ
+38 KISLSTAQQ

-58 YVKAKSGYFVSS
+58 YVKPKSGYFVSS
-70 RQYQSAVPD
+70 RQYQSPVPE
-79 SPSFESKARQV
+79 SPKFESMPRRV
-90 SNLDLQNQIQTA
+90 SNLELQNQIQTA
-102 SIQNHLTPLGAI
+102 SIQSHLTPLGAI

-144 CNRQGHEQLRKAL
+144 CNKQGHLQLRQAL
-157 SDHWREDGIYVATD
+157 SDHWREDGIYIAPD

-183 SLLIQQMSQ
+183 SLLIQQMSR
-192 EGDSILIPTP
+192 EGDSIIVPTP
-202 TFNGQLQMLASLKR
+202 TFNGQLQLLAGLKR
-216 KIIEIPADHR
+216 KIIEIPADHQ
-226 GIDLERLEFFM
+226 GIDLERLEYFM
-237 KQGSAKLC
+237 QQGSAKLC

-256 YCLSHQQKQKIAQLA
+256 YCLSNQQKQKIAELA
-271 QQYQCFILED
+271 QEYQCFVLED
-281 DIYGEC
+281 DIYAEC

-325 CLGQQLQHLRPQLLA
+325 CLGQQLQHLRPALLA
-340 NNIGVNTPL
+340 NNVGVNTPL

-358 SRGYREHLEGLR
+358 SRAYREHLERLR
-370 PKLMQQVEQ
+370 PALMQQVEQ
-379 YRAYILEVFNGIPI
+379 YRACILEQFQGIPI

-398 QGGYALWMQ
+398 SGGYALWMQ
-407 LPENMTG
+407 LPNTITG
-414 LALYYLAHSQGINI
+414 LELYYRAQQYGINI
-428 VPGEVFGEDL
+428 VPGEVFGEDQ
-438 RYQHFIRLNAGHA
+438 RYQYFLRLNAGHA
-451 LTTEIRQAIQ
+451 LTDEIRQAIQ
-461 QLADWVRESYLSQSR
+461 QLADWVRESLTSKLS
-476 L
+476 

>member
-1 MTFQYQRLAE
+1 MAFQYQRLAD
-11 QLAQRIYQHELQPQ
+11 QLAQKIYQHELQPQ
-25 QKLSSLREFARQQ
+25 QKLSSLREFASQHK
-38 CVSLSTAQQ
+38 VSLSTAQQ

-58 YVKAKSGYFVSS
+58 YAKAKSGYFVSS
-70 RQYQSAVPD
+70 RQYQSPMPE
-79 SPSFESKARQV
+79 SPSFESMPRQV

-102 SIQNHLTPLGAI
+102 SIQSHLTPLGAI

-144 CNRQGHEQLRKAL
+144 CNKQGHQQLRQAL
-157 SDHWREDGIYVATD
+157 SDHWREDGIYVASE

-183 SLLIQQMSQ
+183 SLLIQQLSK

-237 KQGSAKLC
+237 QQGSAKLC

-256 YCLSHQQKQKIAQLA
+256 YCLSNTQKQHIAKLA

-287 SFQKERPLPIRYWDQ
+287 SFQNERPLPIRYWDQ

-314 SLSSAYRVGWF
+314 SLSTAYRVGWF
-325 CLGQQLQHLRPQLLA
+325 CLGPQLHDLRPQLLA
-340 NNIGVNTPL
+340 NNVGVNTPL

-358 SRGYREHLEGLR
+358 SRGYREHLDRLR
-370 PKLMQQVEQ
+370 PRLMQQVEQ
-379 YRAYILEVFNGIPI
+379 YRAYILEVFQDIPI

-398 QGGYALWMQ
+398 QGGYALWIQ
-407 LPENMTG
+407 LPDTITG
-414 LALYYLAHSQGINI
+414 LELYYLAQEQGINI
-428 VPGEVFGEDL
+428 VPGEVFGEDQ
-438 RYQHFIRLNAGHA
+438 RYQHFLRLNAGHA
-451 LTTEIRQAIQ
+451 LTEEIRQAIQ
-461 QLADWVRESYLSQSR
+461 QLADWVRNSLN
-476 L
+476 

>member
-11 QLAQRIYQHELQPQ
+11 QLSQKIYQHELQPQ

-38 CVSLSTAQQ
+38 KISLSTVQQ

-58 YVKAKSGYFVSS
+58 YVKPKSGYFVSS
-70 RQYQSAVPD
+70 RQYQSPVPE
-79 SPSFESKARQV
+79 SPKFESMPRRV
-90 SNLDLQNQIQTA
+90 SNLELQNQIQTA
-102 SIQNHLTPLGAI
+102 SIQSHLTPLGAI

-144 CNRQGHEQLRKAL
+144 CNKQGHLQLRQAL
-157 SDHWREDGIYVATD
+157 SDHWREDGIYIAPD

-183 SLLIQQMSQ
+183 SLLIQQMSR
-192 EGDSILIPTP
+192 EGDSIIVPTP
-202 TFNGQLQMLASLKR
+202 TFNGQLQLLAGLKR
-216 KIIEIPADHR
+216 KIIEIPADHQ
-226 GIDLERLEFFM
+226 GIDLERLEYFM
-237 KQGSAKLC
+237 QQGSAKLC

-256 YCLSHQQKQKIAQLA
+256 YCLSNQQKQKIAELA
-271 QQYQCFILED
+271 QKYQCFVLED
-281 DIYGEC
+281 DIYAEC

-325 CLGQQLQHLRPQLLA
+325 CLGQQLQHLRPALLA
-340 NNIGVNTPL
+340 NNVGVNTPL

-358 SRGYREHLEGLR
+358 SRAYREHLERLR
-370 PKLMQQVEQ
+370 PALMQQVEQ
-379 YRAYILEVFNGIPI
+379 YRACILEQFQGIPI

-398 QGGYALWMQ
+398 SGGYALWMQ
-407 LPENMTG
+407 LPNTITG
-414 LALYYLAHSQGINI
+414 LELYYRAQQYGINI
-428 VPGEVFGEDL
+428 VPGEVFGEDQ
-438 RYQHFIRLNAGHA
+438 RYQHFLRLNAGHA
-451 LTTEIRQAIQ
+451 LTDEIRQAIQ
-461 QLADWVRESYLSQSR
+461 QLADWVRESLTSKLS
-476 L
+476 